1 MTSSISNAQ
10 SDETRV
16 ADDARSKN
24 DGADTRRPLIE
35 LDSVYKS
42 YGDLKLFED
51 LSITIY
57 EGESVV
63 VMGESGSGKSQL
75 IALMNG
81 LVLPDRGTVRIFGQD
96 TREMSRKALMKARER
111 IGTLFQ
117 NYALFDSMT
126 VIENVAFPLVE
137 LKGMSREDAAKKAH
151 ELLSTLGLA
160 DAGDMFPASLSGGM
174 KKRVSL
180 ARAFITNPDIALFD
194 EPTTGLDPVMIEFV
208 NQMLLD
214 AQSEYELTS
223 VIISHDM
230 ASAFT
235 LADRMAMLH
244 DGRITFIG
252 TPDDARTTTQ
262 PEVHRFVSSATSRLE
277 EVTETSGED
286 VDTEDARTAAPR
298 RVADAQADHG
308 QRRDTDRDAVDYR
321 SDTGIAVIGED
332 EGIRWDEIPKAEETP
347 IVTIEDVHKS
357 FGDREVLKGVSF
369 YVLPQQ
375 ITTIIGG
382 SGSGKSVLMKHIL
395 GLFYAT
401 KGRVTAFGQSLSEI
415 DEAELLVLRERFG
428 MLFQSG
434 ALFDSMSI
442 LENTMF
448 PLIEQPGRKTD
459 RKDAEEQAMDTLKQ
473 LKIDDLAYKMP
484 SDISSGQ
491 RKRAGLA
498 RAIVTRPEILIYD
511 EPTTGLDPVMTTYV
525 NDMIVEAQEQFNI
538 TALIVS
544 HDMASTFRISHR
556 VAMLYHGRIIAFG
569 STEDMQR
576 VRHSGVREFIYAGTE
591 SLDV

>member
-1 MTSSISNAQ
+1 MTAAHATVETSSQ
-10 SDETRV
+10 RPDEDGQRRV
-16 ADDARSKN
+16 
-24 DGADTRRPLIE
+24 LIE
-35 LDSVYKS
+35 LRDVHKR
-42 YGDLKLFED
+42 YGDFHLFTG
-51 LSITIY
+51 LNLTVY

-81 LVLPDRGTVRIFGQD
+81 LVLPDQGSVTIFGKD
-96 TREMSRKALMKARER
+96 TREMTRKELMQARER

-126 VIENVAFPLVE
+126 VEENVVFPLVE
-137 LKGMSREDAAKKAH
+137 LQGMRREDASKKAR
-151 ELLSTLGLA
+151 ELLTTLGLG
-160 DAGDMFPASLSGGM
+160 DAGDLYPESLSGGM

-180 ARAFITNPDIALFD
+180 ARAFITNPDVALFD

-208 NQMLLD
+208 DQMLID
-214 AQSEYELTS
+214 AQKEYELTS

-230 ASAFT
+230 ASAFK

-244 DGRITFIG
+244 EGKITFIG
-252 TPDDARTTTQ
+252 TPEEARHTSQ
-262 PEVHRFVSSATSRLE
+262 PEVQRFVSRATSRLE
-277 EVTETSGED
+277 EAESTENG
-286 VDTEDARTAAPR
+286 R
-298 RVADAQADHG
+298 AQASSDG
-308 QRRDTDRDAVDYR
+308 TTQKSERPAIDYR
-321 SDTGIAVIGED
+321 SPTGVAVIGED
-332 EGIRWDEIPKAEETP
+332 EGIQWDELPPPPTTP
-347 IVTIEDVHKS
+347 LVTIEDVHKS
-357 FGDREVLKGVSF
+357 FGPREVLKGVSF

-395 GLFYAT
+395 GLFRAT
-401 KGRVTAFGQSLSEI
+401 SGRVTAFGHSIGDI
-415 DEAELLVLRERFG
+415 DDKELLKLRQRFG

-448 PLIEQPGRKTD
+448 PLLEQPGSTLHRKEA
-459 RKDAEEQAMDTLKQ
+459 KVQAMDTLEQ
-473 LKIDDLAYKMP
+473 LKIEDLADKMP
-484 SDISSGQ
+484 ADISSGQ
-491 RKRAGLA
+491 RKRAALA

-511 EPTTGLDPVMTTYV
+511 EPTTGLDPVMTAYV

-569 STEDMQR
+569 TAEDMQR
-576 VRHSGVREFIYAGTE
+576 VRHAGVREFIFAGTE
-591 SLDV
+591 SLA

>member
-1 MTSSISNAQ
+1 MTAAHATVETSSQ
-10 SDETRV
+10 RPDEDGQRRV
-16 ADDARSKN
+16 
-24 DGADTRRPLIE
+24 LIE
-35 LDSVYKS
+35 LRDVHKR
-42 YGDLKLFED
+42 YGDFHLFTG
-51 LSITIY
+51 LNLTVY

-81 LVLPDRGTVRIFGQD
+81 LVLPDQGSVTIFGKD
-96 TREMSRKALMKARER
+96 TREMTRKELMQARER

-126 VIENVAFPLVE
+126 VEENVVFPLVE
-137 LKGMSREDAAKKAH
+137 LQGMRREDAGKKAR
-151 ELLSTLGLA
+151 ELLTTLGLG
-160 DAGDMFPASLSGGM
+160 DAGDLYPESLSGGM

-180 ARAFITNPDIALFD
+180 ARAFITNPDVALFD

-208 NQMLLD
+208 DQMLID
-214 AQSEYELTS
+214 AQKEYELTS

-230 ASAFT
+230 ASAFK

-244 DGRITFIG
+244 EGKITFIG
-252 TPDDARTTTQ
+252 TPEEARQTDQ
-262 PEVHRFVSSATSRLE
+262 PEVQRFVSRATSRLE
-277 EVTETSGED
+277 EAESTENG
-286 VDTEDARTAAPR
+286 R
-298 RVADAQADHG
+298 AQASSDG
-308 QRRDTDRDAVDYR
+308 TTQKSERPAIDYR
-321 SDTGIAVIGED
+321 SPTGVAVIGED
-332 EGIRWDEIPKAEETP
+332 EGIQWDELPPPPTTP
-347 IVTIEDVHKS
+347 LVTIEDVHKS
-357 FGDREVLKGVSF
+357 FGPREVLKGVSF

-395 GLFYAT
+395 GLFRAT
-401 KGRVTAFGQSLSEI
+401 SGRVTAFGHSIGDI
-415 DEAELLVLRERFG
+415 DDKELLKLRQRFG

-448 PLIEQPGRKTD
+448 PLLEQPGSTLHRKEA
-459 RKDAEEQAMDTLKQ
+459 KVQAMDTLEQ
-473 LKIDDLAYKMP
+473 LKIEDLADKMP
-484 SDISSGQ
+484 ADISSGQ
-491 RKRAGLA
+491 RKRAALA

-511 EPTTGLDPVMTTYV
+511 EPTTGLDPVMTAYV

-569 STEDMQR
+569 TAEDMQR
-576 VRHSGVREFIYAGTE
+576 VRHAGVREFIFAGTE
-591 SLDV
+591 SLA

>member
-1 MTSSISNAQ
+1 
-10 SDETRV
+10 
-16 ADDARSKN
+16 
-24 DGADTRRPLIE
+24 
-35 LDSVYKS
+35 VYKS
-42 YGDLKLFED
+42 YGDFHLFKG
-51 LSITIY
+51 LNLTVY

-81 LVLPDRGTVRIFGQD
+81 LVLPDKGSVKIFGKD
-96 TREMSRKALMKARER
+96 TREMSRKTLMQARER

-126 VIENVAFPLVE
+126 VEENVMFPLIE
-137 LKGMSREDAAKKAH
+137 LQGLSHADASQKARD
-151 ELLSTLGLA
+151 LLKTLGLG
-160 DAGDMFPASLSGGM
+160 DAGHLFPASLSGGM

-208 NQMLLD
+208 DQMLID
-214 AQSEYELTS
+214 AQKQYELTS

-230 ASAFT
+230 ASAFK

-244 DGRITFIG
+244 EGKITFIG
-252 TPDDARTTTQ
+252 TPEEARNTPQ
-262 PEVHRFVSSATSRLE
+262 EEVQRFVSRATSRLE
-277 EVTETSGED
+277 ATHTPHPAQNTTD
-286 VDTEDARTAAPR
+286 VDGVRSAERQAGTSEAHTPRT
-298 RVADAQADHG
+298 Q
-308 QRRDTDRDAVDYR
+308 DRDAIDYR
-321 SDTGIAVIGED
+321 SDTGVAVIGED
-332 EGIRWDEIPKAEETP
+332 EGIQWDELPEPPVKP
-347 IVTIEDVHKS
+347 IVTIENVHKS
-357 FGDREVLKGVSF
+357 FGEREVLKGVSF

-395 GLFYAT
+395 GLFHAT
-401 KGRVTAFGQSLSEI
+401 SGKVTAFGHSISEI
-415 DEAELLVLRERFG
+415 DDKQLVKLRLKFG

-448 PLIEQPGRKTD
+448 PLIEQPGRTMR
-459 RKDAEEQAMDTLKQ
+459 RKEAQEQAMDTLKQ
-473 LKIDDLAYKMP
+473 LKIDDLAHKMP
-484 SDISSGQ
+484 ADISSGQ

-511 EPTTGLDPVMTTYV
+511 EPTTGLDPVMTAYV

-569 STEDMQR
+569 TADDMKR
-576 VRHSGVREFIYAGTE
+576 VRHTGVREFIFAGTD
-591 SLDV
+591 SVP

>member
-1 MTSSISNAQ
+1 MSTQVAAVPTT
-10 SDETRV
+10 ETQPQRSYGAEADGRRV
-16 ADDARSKN
+16 F
-24 DGADTRRPLIE
+24 IE
-35 LDSVYKS
+35 LEDVYKS
-42 YGDLKLFED
+42 YGDLKLFEG
-51 LSITIY
+51 LSITVY

-81 LVLPDRGTVRIFGQD
+81 LVLPDKGSVRIFGKD
-96 TREMSRKALMKARER
+96 TREMSHRELMAARER

-126 VIENVAFPLVE
+126 VTENVAFPLVE
-137 LKGMSREDAAKKAH
+137 LKGMSRPEAAKKAQ
-151 ELLSTLGLA
+151 ELLTTLGLG
-160 DAGDMFPASLSGGM
+160 DAGALFPAELSGGM

-180 ARAFITNPDIALFD
+180 ARAFITSPDIALFD
-194 EPTTGLDPVMIEFV
+194 EPTTGLDPVMIEYV
-208 NQMLLD
+208 NEMLID
-214 AQSEYELTS
+214 AQAEYDLTS

-230 ASAFT
+230 ASAFK

-244 DGRITFIG
+244 QGRITFIG
-252 TPDDARTTTQ
+252 TPDEARATTQ
-262 PEVHRFVSSATSRLE
+262 EEVRRFVSSATSRLK
-277 EVTETSGED
+277 ETIPDAQDEATAQKGEHAQNA
-286 VDTEDARTAAPR
+286 ARTVDPTK
-298 RVADAQADHG
+298 DHG
-308 QRRDTDRDAVDYR
+308 QRRDDDREAIDYR
-321 SDTGIAVIGED
+321 SETGVAVIGEE
-332 EGIRWDEIPKAEETP
+332 EGIRWAELPEPEETP

-357 FGDREVLKGVSF
+357 FGDREVLKGLSF
-369 YVLPQQ
+369 YVLPQK

-395 GLFYAT
+395 GLFYPT
-401 KGRVTAFGQSLSEI
+401 KGRVTAFGKSLNDV
-415 DEAELLVLRERFG
+415 DEQELVTLRKRFG

-434 ALFDSMSI
+434 ALFDSMTI

-448 PLIEQPGRKTD
+448 PLIEQPGSTISRKNA
-459 RKDAEEQAMDTLKQ
+459 REQAMETLAQ
-473 LKIDDLAYKMP
+473 LKIEELAHQMP
-484 SDISSGQ
+484 ADISSGQ

-498 RAIVTRPEILIYD
+498 RAIVIRPEILIYD
-511 EPTTGLDPVMTTYV
+511 EPTTGLDPVMTGYV

-569 STEDMQR
+569 STDDIQR
-576 VRHSGVREFIYAGTE
+576 VRHRGVREFIFAGAE
-591 SLDV
+591 SLKA

>member
-1 MTSSISNAQ
+1 MTQPAH
-10 SDETRV
+10 
-16 ADDARSKN
+16 ARTEREPSPPHAT
-24 DGADTRRPLIE
+24 DRRALIE
-35 LDSVYKS
+35 LRNVHKR
-42 YGDLKLFED
+42 YGNLNLFNG
-51 LSITIY
+51 LNLTVY
-57 EGESVV
+57 EGETVV

-81 LVLPDRGTVRIFGQD
+81 LVLPDEGSVTIFGKD
-96 TREMSRKALMKARER
+96 TRKMSRKELMQARER

-117 NYALFDSMT
+117 NYALFDSMS
-126 VIENVAFPLVE
+126 VEENVMFPLVE
-137 LKGMSREDAAKKAH
+137 LQGMSHAEASSKARA
-151 ELLSTLGLA
+151 LLQTLGLG
-160 DAGDMFPASLSGGM
+160 DAGDLFPASLSGGM

-208 NQMLLD
+208 DQMLLD
-214 AQSEYELTS
+214 AQKEYELTS

-230 ASAFT
+230 ASAFK

-244 DGRITFIG
+244 QGKITFIG
-252 TPDDARTTTQ
+252 TPDDARNTTQ
-262 PEVHRFVSSATSRLE
+262 EEVQRFVSSATSRLE
-277 EVTETSGED
+277 ESDESTQDETQAVHDQRMHGN
-286 VDTEDARTAAPR
+286 R
-298 RVADAQADHG
+298 RA
-308 QRRDTDRDAVDYR
+308 TDRDAIDYR
-321 SDTGIAVIGED
+321 SSTGVAVIGED
-332 EGIRWDEIPKAEETP
+332 EGIQWDELPEPPIEP
-347 IVTIEDVHKS
+347 IVTIENVHKS
-357 FGDREVLKGVSF
+357 FGPREVLKGVNF

-395 GLFYAT
+395 GLFHAT
-401 KGRVTAFGQSLSEI
+401 AGRVTAFGQSISEI
-415 DEAELLVLRERFG
+415 DEKQLVDMRLRFG

-448 PLIEQPGRKTD
+448 PLIEQPGRTLS
-459 RKDAEEQAMDTLKQ
+459 RPDAKAQAMDTLKQ
-473 LKIDDLAYKMP
+473 LKIEDLASKMP
-484 SDISSGQ
+484 GDISSGQ

-511 EPTTGLDPVMTTYV
+511 EPTTGLDPVMTAYV
-525 NDMIVEAQEQFNI
+525 NDMIVEAQEQFHI

-569 STEDMQR
+569 TAEDMQR
-576 VRHSGVREFIYAGTE
+576 VRHSGVREFIFAGTE
-591 SLDV
+591 TMS

>member
-1 MTSSISNAQ
+1 M
-10 SDETRV
+10 
-16 ADDARSKN
+16 
-24 DGADTRRPLIE
+24 IE
-35 LDSVYKS
+35 LTDVHKS
-42 YGDLKLFED
+42 YGDLHLFRG
-51 LSITIY
+51 LSLTVY
-57 EGESVV
+57 EGETVV

-81 LVLPDRGTVRIFGQD
+81 LVLPDKGSVKIFGKD
-96 TREMSRKALMKARER
+96 TRDMSRRELMGARER

-126 VIENVAFPLVE
+126 VEENVMFPLIE
-137 LKGMSREDAAKKAH
+137 LQGMKAPEASRKAR
-151 ELLSTLGLA
+151 ELLETLGLG
-160 DAGDMFPASLSGGM
+160 DAGDLFPASLSGGM

-180 ARAFITNPDIALFD
+180 ARAFITNPDVALFD

-208 NQMLLD
+208 DQMLID
-214 AQSEYELTS
+214 AQKAYELTS

-230 ASAFT
+230 ASAFK

-244 DGRITFIG
+244 EGTITFIG
-252 TPDDARTTTQ
+252 TPEEARKTPQ
-262 PEVHRFVSSATSRLE
+262 EEVQRFVSSATSRLE
-277 EVTETSGED
+277 ETTND
-286 VDTEDARTAAPR
+286 KATRDATAKEHTL
-298 RVADAQADHG
+298 DHG
-308 QRRDTDRDAVDYR
+308 TRRADERDAIDYR
-321 SDTGIAVIGED
+321 SPTGVAVIGD
-332 EGIRWDEIPKAEETP
+332 EEGVRWEELPTPDTTP

-357 FGDREVLKGVSF
+357 FGPREVLKGVSF
-369 YVLPQQ
+369 YVMPQQ

-395 GLFYAT
+395 GLFHAT
-401 KGRVTAFGQSLSEI
+401 SGRVTAFGKSISDI
-415 DEAELLVLRERFG
+415 DEKELLQLRQRFG

-448 PLIEQPGRKTD
+448 PLVEQPGRKT
-459 RKDAEEQAMDTLKQ
+459 RRSDAMEQAMDTLKQ
-473 LKIDDLAYKMP
+473 LKIDDLAHKMP
-484 SDISSGQ
+484 ADISSGQ

-511 EPTTGLDPVMTTYV
+511 EPTTGLDPVMTAYV
-525 NDMIVEAQEQFNI
+525 NDMIVEAQEQFHI

-556 VAMLYHGRIIAFG
+556 VCMLYHGRIIAFG
-569 STEDMQR
+569 TAEDMQR
-576 VRHSGVREFIYAGTE
+576 VRHQGVREFIFAGTE
-591 SLDV
+591 SMS

>member
-1 MTSSISNAQ
+1 MF
-10 SDETRV
+10 
-16 ADDARSKN
+16 
-24 DGADTRRPLIE
+24 IE
-35 LDSVYKS
+35 LDDVYKS
-42 YGDLKLFED
+42 YGELKLFEG

-57 EGESVV
+57 EGETVV

-81 LVLPDRGTVRIFGQD
+81 LVLPDKGSVRIFGKD
-96 TREMSRKALMKARER
+96 TREMSRAELMAARER

-126 VIENVAFPLVE
+126 VTENVAFPLVE
-137 LKGMSREDAAKKAH
+137 LKGMPRSEAANKAQ
-151 ELLSTLGLA
+151 ELLHTLGLG
-160 DAGDMFPASLSGGM
+160 DAGELFPAELSGGM

-180 ARAFITNPDIALFD
+180 ARAFITDPDIALFD

-208 NQMLLD
+208 NEMLID
-214 AQSEYELTS
+214 AQATYHLTS

-230 ASAFT
+230 ASAFK

-244 DGRITFIG
+244 QGRITFIG
-252 TPDDARTTTQ
+252 TPEEARTTTRE
-262 PEVHRFVSSATSRLE
+262 EVRRFVSSATSRLKE
-277 EVTETSGED
+277 EARDSAATVDAPEGTENHTR
-286 VDTEDARTAAPR
+286 EDASDAD
-298 RVADAQADHG
+298 RVGFTGDHG
-308 QRRDTDRDAVDYR
+308 RRRDDDREAIDYR
-321 SDTGIAVIGED
+321 SETGVAVIGD
-332 EGIRWDEIPKAEETP
+332 EEGVRWDDLPEPEETP

-357 FGDREVLKGVSF
+357 FGEREVLKGLSF
-369 YVLPQQ
+369 YVLPHK

-395 GLFYAT
+395 GLFYPS
-401 KGRVTAFGQSLSEI
+401 KGRVTAFGQSLSDA
-415 DEAELLVLRERFG
+415 DEQELLALRKRFG

-448 PLIEQPGRKTD
+448 PLIEQPGSTIS
-459 RKDAEEQAMDTLKQ
+459 RKDAKEQAMNTLKQ
-473 LKIDDLAYKMP
+473 LKIAELANQRP

-498 RAIVTRPEILIYD
+498 RAIVIRPEILIYD
-511 EPTTGLDPVMTTYV
+511 EPTTGLDPVMTAYV

-538 TALIVS
+538 TALVVS

-569 STEDMQR
+569 STDDIQR
-576 VRHSGVREFIYAGTE
+576 VRHRGVREFIFAGTE
-591 SLDV
+591 SLNT